1 MLATSVGSD
10 YHEAMDLP
18 PQILA
23 LIPRDEPF
31 WSECRTWAAPAL
43 EIVSD
48 PRRLADDRPPLAIL
62 IDGSGRPTGPRSLEC
77 ENGPG
82 PDKRQSDEPPD
93 ENRSWFDE
101 LEHPDLP
108 WSWRQW
114 VESEQTQLVVIDPL
128 ARQFQADR
136 QAQVLPADVTA
147 RELGLLLTQI
157 ASTARVRQERSLER
171 QRGER
176 YAKFALRD
184 PLTGLPNRRAWQL
197 FLRRHASPTGE
208 APACC
213 VALVDI
219 DYFKQLNSAFGHATA
234 DQVLRRVGR
243 SLRDDLRSGDLAARL
258 GGDEFGIVLSPSPRA
273 AAADVLHRVRRSI
286 RDQLIQARL
295 PAVTVSIGFTEFPIS
310 RDDSVRQ
317 AVRRAAEA
325 LRWAKAHQR
334 NSVVGCDPRWPA
346 SSHLA

>member
-1 MLATSVGSD
+1 
-10 YHEAMDLP
+10 MDLP

-31 WSECRTWAAPAL
+31 WSECRTWAAPAW
-43 EIVSD
+43 EIVLD

-62 IDGSGRPTGPRSLEC
+62 IEGSARPTGPDESSQFEHNEC
-77 ENGPG
+77 PADAQWDGDRAADPTWI
-82 PDKRQSDEPPD
+82 DH
-93 ENRSWFDE
+93 

-114 VESEQTQLVVIDPL
+114 VDSEQTRLVVLDAG
-128 ARQFQADR
+128 ARRFHADHW
-136 QAQVLPADVTA
+136 AQVLPADVTA

-157 ASTARVRQERSLER
+157 ASTARVQQERLLER

-197 FLRRHASPTGE
+197 FLRRHASPAGE
-208 APACC
+208 APASCVDPRCC
-213 VALVDI
+213 VALVDV
-219 DYFKQLNSAFGHATA
+219 DYFKQLNSTFGHATA

-286 RDQLIQARL
+286 RDQLIQSRL